1 MLCAAGHGPAHEAR
15 RCGLNCWPAGNLQSF
30 ARAMAKHM
38 RFVGRLSLQL
48 CAALALACAIDDRAA
63 AEKLTIPSSTST
75 SYLFM
80 TAPDP
85 SAVPAQVP
93 ANLELPAAKKDRYPT
108 VVIGHT
114 IGGWYGPNEDWFAAE
129 LRKAGF
135 ATFTF
140 DSFSPRKFGDVTH
153 GNEPR
158 TNPAVFSDAYA
169 ALKLL
174 AAHPKVDAKKIAYVG
189 FSLGGEV
196 AHVMAFERSRAVNA
210 PDAKYAAHVSFYPA
224 WIFGTAAGAKAY
236 TGAPVLLLLAEK
248 DELTPP
254 SKVNPY
260 LAYHEKGGSKA
271 PIEVVTY
278 AGAYHSWTNP
288 RMPQPK
294 FFPKHGNA
302 HKCPMML
309 LGGGPPRLLIDG
321 TEKPFDRPLMD
332 KCRVASAGYTQ
343 GFNAQVR
350 AKSLS
355 DTVAFLN
362 KHLWQ

>member
-1 MLCAAGHGPAHEAR
+1 MRCVGHALHAGAIVA
-15 RCGLNCWPAGNLQSF
+15 
-30 ARAMAKHM
+30 
-38 RFVGRLSLQL
+38 V
-48 CAALALACAIDDRAA
+48 ALTGADAAA
-63 AEKLTIPSSTST
+63 AEKLGIPSSTT
-75 SYLFM
+75 ANYLFM
-80 TAPDP
+80 SASDP
-85 SAVPAQVP
+85 SAVPVQVP
-93 ANLELPAAKKDRYPT
+93 GNLEFPSVKKDRHSV

-114 IGGWYGPNEDWFAAE
+114 IGGWYGPNEDWFAGE

-135 ATFTF
+135 ATLTY
-140 DSFSPRKFGDVTH
+140 DSFTPRKFGDVTH
-153 GNEPR
+153 GKEPR
-158 TNPAVFSDAYA
+158 TNPSVISDAFA
-169 ALKLL
+169 ALKVL

-196 AHVMAFERSRAVNA
+196 AHVTAFERPRAVLA
-210 PDAKYAAHVSFYPA
+210 PDAKFAAHVGFYPA
-224 WIFGTAAGAKAY
+224 WIFGTAAGPNAY

-271 PIEVVTY
+271 PLEVVTY

-288 RMPQPK
+288 RVPQPK
-294 FFPKHGNA
+294 FFPNHGNA
-302 HKCPMML
+302 RKCPMML

-321 TEKPFDRPLMD
+321 AEKPLDRPLFD
-332 KCRVASAGYTQ
+332 KCRAASVGYTQ

-350 AKSLS
+350 AKSLA

-362 KHLWQ
+362 KHIGN

>member
-1 MLCAAGHGPAHEAR
+1 
-15 RCGLNCWPAGNLQSF
+15 
-30 ARAMAKHM
+30 M
-38 RFVGRLSLQL
+38 RVINRPLLQL
-48 CAALALACAIDDRAA
+48 CAVLAFACAHVDRAG
-63 AEKLTIPSSTST
+63 AEKLTIPSSTFT
-75 SYLFM
+75 NYLFM
-80 TAPDP
+80 SAPDP
-85 SAVPAQVP
+85 SAVPVQVP
-93 ANLELPAAKKDRYPT
+93 GNLEVPATKKERYPV

-114 IGGWYGPNEDWFAAE
+114 IGGWYGPNEDWWAAK
-129 LRKAGF
+129 LREAGF
-135 ATFTF
+135 ATLTY
-140 DSFSPRKFGDVTH
+140 DSFTPRKLGDVAH

-169 ALKLL
+169 ALRLL
-174 AAHPKVDAKKIAYVG
+174 AAHPNVDPKKIAYVG

-196 AHVMAFERSRAVNA
+196 AHVMAFERPRAVNA
-210 PDAKYAAHVSFYPA
+210 PDAKYAAHVGFYPA

-278 AGAYHSWTNP
+278 TGAYHSWTNP

-302 HKCPMML
+302 RKCPMLL
-309 LGGGPPRLLIDG
+309 LGGGPPRLLIDD
-321 TEKPFDRPLMD
+321 TEKPFDGGLMT
-332 KCRVASAGYTQ
+332 KCRAASIGYTQ

-350 AKSLS
+350 AKSLA
-355 DTVAFLN
+355 DTVAFLD
-362 KHLWQ
+362 KHLGQ